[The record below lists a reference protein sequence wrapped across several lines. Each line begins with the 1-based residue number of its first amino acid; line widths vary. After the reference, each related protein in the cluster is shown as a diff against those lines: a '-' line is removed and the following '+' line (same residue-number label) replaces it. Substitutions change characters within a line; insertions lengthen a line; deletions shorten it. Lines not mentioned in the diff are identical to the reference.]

1 MVAAARSELGAS
13 ARELGLFA
21 PLYLVAL
28 TVSGPLLGRMADR
41 YGFRLIGAICG
52 LLLAAAFLLCLLSR
66 SLPVW
71 YVAFTLYAACPF
83 AAAAVLANLSAE
95 LCPGVPAGRLIA
107 VGNVMVVG
115 FVLIGSTLCGMVIDA
130 TGSYPAVFTANLV
143 LALVAAGG
151 YLFVVREPRATP
163 GGATTDPASRA

>member
-1 MVAAARSELGAS
+1 M
-13 ARELGLFA
+13 A
-21 PLYLVAL
+21 PVSVWRALVAWFER
-28 TVSGPLLGRMADR
+28 VFGR
-41 YGFRLIGAICG
+41 G
-52 LLLAAAFLLCLLSR
+52 R
-66 SLPVW
+66 SLD
-71 YVAFTLYAACPF
+71 AGLDAAPGTREYLRHPKDD
-83 AAAAVLANLSAE
+83 AVSDPRADSWIANLRAE